1 MTRPARSGLGR
12 GLASL
17 IPDSAFG
24 DEELTKRERTD
35 VRMVPL
41 DEIQPNPEQPREVF
55 KAEDI
60 ASLSAS
66 IERHG
71 ILAPLVVRRDN
82 GRYVLIAGERRLR
95 AATMAGLSEVPV
107 LLKDV
112 ADPKDQLEMALVENL
127 QRADL
132 DPIEAAK
139 GYQRLMEVYS
149 YTQDQVAERVGKE
162 RPTVANALRLL
173 RLPDYVLVAIR
184 DGRISAGHGRSLL
197 PLVNPDEMRSVVAKV
212 IAQGLSVRATE
223 KLVRQISRF
232 DPVRRSNTQRRQEK
246 TLDYANKIL
255 SDALHTA
262 VAIKPLKKGGG
273 RIVINYGSTEEL
285 ERLITELRTPGT
297 KA

>member
-1 MTRPARSGLGR
+1 MSRPARRGLGR

-24 DEELTKRERTD
+24 DEDGPSQRAD

-41 DEIQPNPEQPREVF
+41 DEIQPNPEQPREIF
-55 KAEDI
+55 NAEEI
-60 ASLSAS
+60 TRLSKS

-71 ILAPLVVRRDN
+71 ILAPLVVRRES
-82 GRYVLIAGERRLR
+82 GRYFLIAGERRLR
-95 AATMAGLSEVPV
+95 AATQAGLSEVPV
-107 LLKDV
+107 LLKQV
-112 ADPKDQLEMALVENL
+112 ENAEQQLEMAMVENL

-139 GYQRLMEVYS
+139 GYDRLMKTYG
-149 YTQDQVAERVGKE
+149 YTQDKVAERVGKE

-173 RLPDYVLVAIR
+173 RLPDYVHTAIR
-184 DGRISAGHGRSLL
+184 DGRISAGHGRAFL
-197 PLVNPDEMRSVVAKV
+197 PLVNPDEMRNVVAKV

-232 DPVRRSNTQRRQEK
+232 DPVRRNAAARRQEK
-246 TLDYANKIL
+246 TLDYANKVL

-262 VAIKPLKKGGG
+262 VSIMPRKKGGG
-273 RIVINYGSTEEL
+273 RIVIDYSSTEEL
-285 ERLITELRTPGT
+285 ERLITDLRAKSEKP
-297 KA
+297 A

>member
-1 MTRPARSGLGR
+1 
-12 GLASL
+12 
-17 IPDSAFG
+17 
-24 DEELTKRERTD
+24 
-35 VRMVPL
+35 MVPL

-55 KAEDI
+55 KAADI

-132 DPIEAAK
+132 DPIESAK

-173 RLPDYVLVAIR
+173 RLPDDELVAIR
-184 DGRISAGHGRSLL
+184 DGRISAGHGRALL
-197 PLVNPDEMRSVVAKV
+197 PLVNPDEMRGVVAKV

-223 KLVRQISRF
+223 KMVRQISRF

-246 TLDYANKIL
+246 TLDYANKVL

-273 RIVINYGSTEEL
+273 RIVINYSSTEEL
-285 ERLITELRTPGT
+285 ERLIAELRAPGT

>member
-1 MTRPARSGLGR
+1 MTRPARGGLGR

-24 DEELTKRERTD
+24 DDDLDTPERAE
-35 VRMVPL
+35 VRMVPI
-41 DEIQPNPEQPREVF
+41 DEIQPNPEQPREHF
-55 KAEDI
+55 DPEHI

-71 ILAPLVVRRDN
+71 ILSPLVVRRDA
-82 GRYVLIAGERRLR
+82 GRYFLIAGERRLR

-107 LLKDV
+107 LLKS
-112 ADPKDQLEMALVENL
+112 ADDAADQLEIALVENL

-139 GYQRLMEVYS
+139 GYQRLMDMYNYS
-149 YTQDQVAERVGKE
+149 QEQVAERVGKG
-162 RPTVANALRLL
+162 RPTVSNALRLL
-173 RLPDYVLVAIR
+173 RLPDYVHQAIR
-184 DGRISAGHGRSLL
+184 DERISAGHARALL
-197 PLVNPDEMRSVVAKV
+197 PLENPDELRRVVAKV

-232 DPVRRSNTQRRQEK
+232 DPVRRNANQREKEK

-255 SDALHTA
+255 SDALHTK
-262 VAIKPLKKGGG
+262 VQIRPRQKGGG
-273 RIVINYGSTEEL
+273 RIVIDYANAEDL
-285 ERLITELRTPGT
+285 ERLISELRSQSV
-297 KA
+297 